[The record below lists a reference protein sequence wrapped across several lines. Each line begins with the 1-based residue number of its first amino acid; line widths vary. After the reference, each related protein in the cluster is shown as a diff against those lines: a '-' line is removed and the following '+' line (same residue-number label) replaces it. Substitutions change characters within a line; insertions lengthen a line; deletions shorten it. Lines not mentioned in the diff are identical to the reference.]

1 MKIVAIPDSFK
12 GSLSAARVAA
22 VLKKAADECFDEA
35 DFLSL
40 PMADGGEGTLDALHR
55 ALGGTFFSHEVTGAC
70 GQPVRARYLS
80 VGPTAYVEFAEAA
93 GLSKRLPGFNA
104 ANTTSLGV
112 GQIMA
117 RAIEAGHRH
126 IVVALGGSVT
136 NDCGA
141 GMAAALGVR
150 FEAADGQ
157 RFLPVGK
164 TLSAVKSIRLNPLFF
179 VEQGVRIEALCDVTN
194 PLYGPDGAARVFA
207 SQKGASEEEIEEL
220 EAGAK
225 TIDMIF
231 RSAKGPKLNTI
242 PGTGAAGG
250 AGAGVI
256 AFLNGRLGSGTD
268 TMLSLMNIDE
278 LLRDAD
284 LIVTGEGRVDAQTT
298 GGKLVAGVAAAAKR
312 AGGKT
317 VVVLTGEADGD
328 LDALYDAGVTAV
340 FPIARRA
347 ETKDEAMAGAAGNL
361 LATAKDVFRL
371 VGAMKA

>member
-12 GSLSAARVAA
+12 GSLSAARAA
-22 VLKKAADECFDEA
+22 AILKKAADECFDDA

-55 ALGGTFFSHEVTGAC
+55 ALGGSFFSHEVTGAC

-80 VGPTAYVEFAEAA
+80 VGRTAYVEFAEAA
-93 GLSKRLPGFNA
+93 GLSNRLPGFNA

-112 GQIMA
+112 GQIIGH
-117 RAIEAGHRH
+117 AIEAGHRH
-126 IVVALGGSVT
+126 IVVALGGSAT

-141 GMAAALGVR
+141 GMAAALGVS
-150 FEAADGQ
+150 FEDARG
-157 RFLPVGK
+157 RKFLPVGK
-164 TLSAVKSIRLNPLFF
+164 TLSAIKGIRLNPLFF
-179 VEQGVRIEALCDVTN
+179 APQGVRIEALCDVTN
-194 PLYGPDGAARVFA
+194 PLYGPEGAARVFGP
-207 SQKGASEEEIEEL
+207 QKGATEEDIVAM

-225 TIDMIF
+225 TIDLIF

-250 AGAGVI
+250 AGAGII
-256 AFLNGRLGSGTD
+256 AFLNGRLCSGTD
-268 TMLSLMNIDE
+268 TMLALMKFEDAV
-278 LLRDAD
+278 RDAD

-312 AGGKT
+312 AGDKP

-328 LDALYDAGVTAV
+328 LKAIYDAGVTAV
-340 FPIARRA
+340 FPIGRRA
-347 ETKDEAMAGAAGNL
+347 ETKDEAMAGAAENL
-361 LATAKDVFRL
+361 FATAKDVFRL
-371 VGAMKA
+371 ARALKH